1 MYKTL
6 KRIRVG
12 VSVAY
17 LALLTWAIL
26 DAVFGVSRL
35 GVFLVRVQL
44 VPAIL
49 IGSMGCLVTWIVI
62 TLIVG
67 RVYCSSV
74 CPLGT
79 LQDIGAHL
87 GRRLSKGAAGRYHYT
102 PPMNGLRFPIP
113 VIVGACLLIGVTAVV
128 EATDPFT
135 IYKKIMLAICRPAA
149 IGFGSLALAGVIL
162 LAISAVAW
170 RCGRLLC
177 NTVCPAG
184 GFLGLLS
191 RQPIYRVDIN
201 TDKCIHC
208 GKCED
213 VCKSC
218 CIDLKDHVVDNSR
231 CVMCMNCTSICP
243 NEAIT
248 VRRGRHTLSLPMMQ
262 LSQMQRNEGLLA
274 KAQSPNKKIN

>member
-1 MYKTL
+1 MYRTL
-6 KRIRVG
+6 KRVRVG
-12 VSVAY
+12 LSIAFI
-17 LALLTWAIL
+17 ALLTWAIL
-26 DAVFGVSRL
+26 DAEFGVTRL
-35 GVFLVRVQL
+35 GVFLMRVQL

-49 IGSMGCLVTWIVI
+49 MGSMAWLVTWIVI
-62 TLIVG
+62 TLIFG
-67 RVYCSSV
+67 RIYCSSV

-79 LQDIGAHL
+79 LQDVGAHM
-87 GRRLSKGAAGRYHYT
+87 GRRLSKGASKRYRYS

-113 VIVGACLLIGVTAVV
+113 VIVGACLLIGLTAVV
-128 EATDPFT
+128 EATDPYT

-149 IGFGSLALAGVIL
+149 IGLGSLALAVIL
-162 LAISAVAW
+162 LFVISILAW
-170 RCGRLLC
+170 KRGRLLC

-184 GFLGLLS
+184 GFLSLLS

-218 CIDLKDHVVDNSR
+218 CINLQDHVVDISR

-243 NEAIT
+243 NEAII

-262 LSQMQRNEGLLA
+262 LSQMQRTDTNTER
-274 KAQSPNKKIN
+274 

>member
-6 KRIRVG
+6 KRIRIG

-26 DAVFGVSRL
+26 DAAFGVTRIGAL
-35 GVFLVRVQL
+35 LMRVQL

-49 IGSMGCLVTWIVI
+49 IGSMAWLVTWIVI

-79 LQDIGAHL
+79 LQDAAAHL
-87 GRRLSKGAAGRYHYT
+87 GRRLGKGASKRYRYCA
-102 PPMNGLRFPIP
+102 PMNSLRFPIP

-128 EATDPFT
+128 EATDPYT
-135 IYKKIMLAICRPAA
+135 IYKKIILAISRPAA
-149 IGFGSLALAGVIL
+149 ISLGSLALAIVLLFVI
-162 LAISAVAW
+162 STVAW
-170 RCGRLLC
+170 KRGRLLC

-213 VCKSC
+213 VCKSS

-243 NEAIT
+243 NEAII

-262 LSQMQRNEGLLA
+262 LSQMQRNEGH
-274 KAQSPNKKIN
+274 SR